1 MHFDRQE
8 LQSKYEQVVLL
19 DIDLANKHNIEQML
33 WKSAFYQIIEFLR
46 KNTLEEVA
54 GEMYRQH
61 LIALLEEVIA
71 TANLL
76 RELYRGSSVSL
87 TICTTDIYAIV
98 LPSA

>member
-1 MHFDRQE
+1 MFDRQE

-61 LIALLEEVIA
+61 LIALLEEVMT
-71 TANLL
+71 TANLFC
-76 RELYRGSSVSL
+76 ELYRWSSVS
-87 TICTTDIYAIV
+87 
-98 LPSA
+98 

>member
-1 MHFDRQE
+1 MFDRQE

-61 LIALLEEVIA
+61 LIALLEEVMA
-71 TANLL
+71 TTNLFC
-76 RELYRGSSVSL
+76 ELYRVSSVS
-87 TICTTDIYAIV
+87 
-98 LPSA
+98 

>member
-1 MHFDRQE
+1 M
-8 LQSKYEQVVLL
+8 
-19 DIDLANKHNIEQML
+19 ANKHNIEQML

-61 LIALLEEVIA
+61 LIALLEEVII

-76 RELYRGSSVSL
+76 CELYRESSAS
-87 TICTTDIYAIV
+87 
-98 LPSA
+98 

>member
-1 MHFDRQE
+1 MFDRQE

-19 DIDLANKHNIEQML
+19 DIDLANKYNIEQML

-61 LIALLEEVIA
+61 LISLLEEVMA
-71 TANLL
+71 TANLFC
-76 RELYRGSSVSL
+76 ELYRGSSVS
-87 TICTTDIYAIV
+87 
-98 LPSA
+98 